1 MSCNADIREA
11 AKEAGVRLWEVAERM
26 GTTDSNFSRMLRHE
40 LSAAQKAK
48 AMASIKLLAMVK
60 RSAGEVE
67 E

>member
-26 GTTDSNFSRMLRHE
+26 GTTDYNFSRMLRHE
-40 LSAAQKAK
+40 LSVAQKAK
-48 AMASIKLLAMVK
+48 AMAAIKLLAMVK